1 MAKPLAAGAAAVVL
15 TIAAGSSAVADGGT
29 ASLPAQ
35 EIANKAHDALFGT
48 SSLHISVHGRFG
60 SRGTPTSMELTL
72 DRQAN
77 CRGSVSLGG
86 QGSVQII
93 KRGGKIW
100 IKPDA
105 AFWKNQVPGGDAA
118 RAALNGRYLE
128 GSSSNLPLQGL
139 AQVCDLNSFLKSST
153 QSGTSGGGHLTK
165 GKVTKLHGID
175 VVPVSGVRGGHLETL
190 YVATHG
196 KPYPVQVAVKA
207 QDRTTL
213 ATVGFSGFDKPVP
226 SSTPSPDQAVDISR
240 LRTQVGPANST

>member
-86 QGSVQII
+86 QGSVQIV

-105 AFWKNQVPGGDAA
+105 AFWKNQVPGGSAA
-118 RAALNGRYLE
+118 EAALNGRYLQ
-128 GSSSNLPLQGL
+128 GSSSNLPLQGI
-139 AQVCDLNSFLKSST
+139 AQVCDLDSFLKTST
-153 QSGTSGGGHLTK
+153 TPDTSGGGHLTK

-175 VVPVSGVRGGHLETL
+175 VVPVSGVRGGHRETL

-196 KPYPVQVAVKA
+196 KPYPVQVTVKA
-207 QDRTTL
+207 MDKTTL
-213 ATVGFSGFDKPVP
+213 ATVGFSAFDQPVP
-226 SSTPSPDQAVDISR
+226 SSTPSPDQSVDISK
-240 LRTQVGPANST
+240 LRTPVGPANST

>member
-29 ASLPAQ
+29 GSLPAQ

-60 SRGTPTSMELTL
+60 SRGTPTTMDLTL

-77 CRGSVSLGG
+77 CRGSVSLGS
-86 QGSVQII
+86 QGSVEII
-93 KRGGKIW
+93 KRGGKVW

-105 AFWKNQVPGGDAA
+105 AFWKNQVPGGSAA
-118 RAALNGRYLE
+118 EAVLNGRYLE
-128 GSSSNLPLQGL
+128 GSSSDLPLQGL
-139 AQVCDLNSFLKSST
+139 AKVCDLDSFLKTST
-153 QSGTSGGGHLTK
+153 ESGTSAGGPLTK
-165 GKVTKLHGID
+165 GKQTKLHGID
-175 VVPVSGVRGGHLETL
+175 VVPVSGVRGGRLETL

-196 KPYPVQVAVKA
+196 KPYPVQVTVKA
-207 QDRTTL
+207 KDKTTL

-240 LRTQVGPANST
+240 LRTQVGPAGST